1 MTNNTSLDEKKVDKI
16 YFYALITR
24 NKLVYVLDWLLMR
37 IHTWRTGI
45 KHNGADP
52 RRI

>member
-1 MTNNTSLDEKKVDKI
+1 MKKDNDT
-16 YFYALITR
+16 YYHALIIR

-37 IHTWRTGI
+37 VHTWTTGI

-52 RRI
+52 RRIED